1 MKQKTDVRI
10 RYGLITMSSLLLV
23 GSFAL
28 FLSFNAIL
36 PSTKSVKPQ
45 SSVIESITS
54 KDMVLPGN
62 TTVDGALYDRVAAE
76 TAAVQNQFDAALI
89 RLLWTSGGI
98 LGIIA
103 VLGGV
108 GAYVSSGRTL
118 KPFQSLNEKVKLAN
132 ADTGDTI
139 ALQDSTR
146 EVRDLTLSFNAMLAK
161 LENAATVQKRFNAAV
176 AHELKTPLAVIKTHI
191 DVLNDQEIKSIED
204 YRQTMIV
211 IENSVRKMNALIETL
226 LDSIQVESSG
236 LDDQV
241 SLDVVLGDVIEDLTL
256 YAQKRQI
263 RLVGDIP
270 AVDKLSGNEVLLYRA
285 IYNIVENAIKY
296 NKADGQVDLMLE
308 QDKET
313 ITIRIHDT
321 GIGISPENKDL
332 IFEPFYRIKSQE
344 KAEGFGLG
352 LAIAKSF
359 LKMHGASITVQSEP
373 DKGSE
378 FILKFPK

>member
-1 MKQKTDVRI
+1 MKHKLDVRL
-10 RYGLITMSSLLLV
+10 RHGLITMFSLLFI
-23 GSFAL
+23 GSCAL
-28 FLSFNAIL
+28 FLSFNAVL
-36 PSTKSVKPQ
+36 PSIQGAIGKSP
-45 SSVIESITS
+45 VIESSTS
-54 KDMVLPGN
+54 KDFALPGN
-62 TTVDGALYDRVAAE
+62 TTVEGALYDRVAADA
-76 TAAVQNQFDAALI
+76 AAVQSQFDATVI
-89 RLLWTSGGI
+89 RLLWMSGGI

-103 VLGGV
+103 ILGGV

-118 KPFQSLNEKVKLAN
+118 KPFRSLSEKVKLAN

-139 ALQDSTR
+139 TLKDSTR

-161 LENAATVQKRFNAAV
+161 LENAATIQKRFNAAV

-191 DVLNDQEIKSIED
+191 DVLNDQEFKSIED
-204 YRQTMIV
+204 YSQTMIV

-241 SLDVVLGDVIEDLTL
+241 CLDVVLGDVMEDLNL
-256 YAQKRQI
+256 YAQKQQI

-270 AVDKLSGNEVLLYRA
+270 AVEKIPGNEVLLYRA

-296 NKADGQVDLMLE
+296 NKANGQVDLMLE
-308 QDKET
+308 QDKES
-313 ITIRIHDT
+313 ITIRIRDT
-321 GIGISPENKDL
+321 GIGISHENTDL

-359 LKMHGASITVQSEP
+359 LKMHGASITVESEP